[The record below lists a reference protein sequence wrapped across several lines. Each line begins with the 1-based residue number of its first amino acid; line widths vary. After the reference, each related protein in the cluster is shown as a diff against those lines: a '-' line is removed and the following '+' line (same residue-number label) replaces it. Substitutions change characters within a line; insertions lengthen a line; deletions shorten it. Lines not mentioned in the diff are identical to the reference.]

1 MRLLLS
7 MGALLLSGCMRCGG
21 DASSREVSE
30 QPSASAAP
38 ISATPE
44 EPDDP
49 DVVEVRALAAKFLQ
63 PGANVHALSE
73 ELVPREADY
82 DAVFLPE
89 AADRMH
95 QFYAPRFD
103 RGELVIQPGPGHS
116 DVLVFKATTEQI
128 RSGEA
133 PRFPGGY
140 QNVGRFLQP
149 ELTMYVFVFVEAG
162 RVDGHTYDGLV
173 RVNDRWVIF
182 PKLWQVLR

>member
-1 MRLLLS
+1 MRF
-7 MGALLLSGCMRCGG
+7 ALYSLVLLSGCMRCGS
-21 DASSREVSE
+21 DATTEG

-38 ISATPE
+38 VSAPPAPE
-44 EPDDP
+44 DP
-49 DVVEVRALAAKFLQ
+49 DVVEVRALAMKFLE
-63 PGANVHALSE
+63 PGANMGALSE
-73 ELVPREADY
+73 ELVPREEDY

-103 RGELVIQPGPGHS
+103 RGELVIRPGPAHTN
-116 DVLVFKATTEQI
+116 VLVYKATTEQI
-128 RSGEA
+128 RNGEA

-140 QNVGRFLQP
+140 QNVGRYLQP
-149 ELTMYVFVFVEAG
+149 ELTLYVFVFVEEG

>member
-1 MRLLLS
+1 MRRF
-7 MGALLLSGCMRCGG
+7 ALYSLVLLSGCSRCGG
-21 DASSREVSE
+21 DAASHEA
-30 QPSASAAP
+30 QPSAAPVSAPPAAP
-38 ISATPE
+38 E
-44 EPDDP
+44 DP
-49 DVVEVRALAAKFLQ
+49 DVVEVRALAMKFLE
-63 PGANVHALSE
+63 PGANVGALSE
-73 ELVPREADY
+73 ELIPREADY

-103 RGELVIQPGPGHS
+103 RGELVVRPGPAHT
-116 DVLVFKATTEQI
+116 DVLVFKATTEEI
-128 RSGEA
+128 KNGEA
-133 PRFPGGY
+133 ARFPGGY

-149 ELTMYVFVFVEAG
+149 ELTLYVFVFVEEG